1 MFCSRPTSEDTKQ
14 RFFNCGSNINKN
26 MLWVFI
32 SSYLYKNDR
41 KESSTPQTSFLMLET
56 NKDYSRVIVESS
68 STNCGWLRFMV
79 KLCANSSYGIWGLRP
94 CKNLRSNF

>member
-1 MFCSRPTSEDTKQ
+1 
-14 RFFNCGSNINKN
+14 
-26 MLWVFI
+26 
-32 SSYLYKNDR
+32 
-41 KESSTPQTSFLMLET
+41 MLET

-94 CKNLRSNF
+94 CKNLRSNFWSCILLARKRMPLKQSRRRNQMWMVQILCHVARNLKSKEDKTKKNHYQKC